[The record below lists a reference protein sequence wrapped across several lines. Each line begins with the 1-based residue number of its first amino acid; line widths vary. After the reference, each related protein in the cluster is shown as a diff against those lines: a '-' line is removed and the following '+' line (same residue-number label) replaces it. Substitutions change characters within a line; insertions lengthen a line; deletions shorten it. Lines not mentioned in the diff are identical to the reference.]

1 MSDAKSMGIRYGA
14 TLIFDAGGAVHNHR
28 HSGESRNPE
37 GPASIRW
44 GHLTTCVGKDSY
56 APYDY
61 RKQRVPL
68 RFAKGDAL
76 SAAKRRG
83 MHEFEL

>member
-37 GPASIRW
+37 GPGSIRW

-61 RKQRVPL
+61 RKQRIPPSLCEGGRVE
-68 RFAKGDAL
+68 RSETQGDA
-76 SAAKRRG
+76 RV
-83 MHEFEL
+83 